1 MLSKTMI
8 STPFCHE
15 EPSIIADLEEF
26 LQECSKLA
34 STPSISLTLTNSQ
47 KIALFLH
54 SLMMQRKRHLILRKT
69 PRTKKAYFVQRKYSN
84 PL

>member
-8 STPFCHE
+8 STPFGHE
-15 EPSIIADLEEF
+15 EPSIIADFEEF
-26 LQECSKLA
+26 LQECSKLGFN
-34 STPSISLTLTNSQ
+34 TINISDIDKLP